1 MEDLEGSSSGGSTMG
16 YSDDNKYSTKSSSM
30 HSDPYADML
39 LNFYKKSGLQN
50 NDVLKYAI
58 LASPI
63 VIILMFSIVVSN
75 SISVLICFTSWIFS
89 LLFMA
94 VGVWMLC
101 EILCKDEGPR
111 AMQDIAVVIREG
123 SEGFFV
129 T

>member
-1 MEDLEGSSSGGSTMG
+1 
-16 YSDDNKYSTKSSSM
+16 M

-123 SEGFFV
+123 SEGFFA